1 MERIIISLRYHDCG
15 DEEPLDEEEDEGK
28 QHGRLVAVILTYH
41 HHHHNSLVAVILT
54 RWISEGPAGV
64 GCEHH
69 HGALG
74 VTNV

>member
-1 MERIIISLRYHDCG
+1 MRYHDCG

-28 QHGRLVAVILTYH
+28 QHGRLVAVILTYFH
-41 HHHHNSLVAVILT
+41 HHHHNTLVEVILT